1 MTPAQEVNANI
12 IGSTTSS
19 EKNSIFCFLLLKF
32 KACTYNNIIPAS
44 PEEEIRTPN
53 PYGKAV

>member
-12 IGSTTSS
+12 IGSIKSS

-32 KACTYNNIIPAS
+32 KVCTYNNIIPA
-44 PEEEIRTPN
+44 RKQNKYPN
-53 PYGKAV
+53 K